1 MKGRKEG
8 RRTKGR
14 KEGKSAPLS
23 SPRRQAGDKI
33 DGLDGS
39 EGATAWSNRI
49 QAGNWACLQNWLIL
63 LGHPVAIGGAGEE
76 GREKGGIE
84 TGGRRRRRQE
94 LLCRRF
100 HRRPVARPSC
110 SPTRKVIRAGDDDDQ
125 PPPPKNIYCTGV
137 GVG

>member
-1 MKGRKEG
+1 MTAIERKEG
-8 RRTKGR
+8 RKEDQR

-63 LGHPVAIGGAGEE
+63 LGHPVAIGGASEE
-76 GREKGGIE
+76 GKERGGIE
-84 TGGRRRRRQE
+84 TGGRRRRQE

-100 HRRPVARPSC
+100 HRRPVAR
-110 SPTRKVIRAGDDDDQ
+110 RARRPG
-125 PPPPKNIYCTGV
+125 K
-137 GVG
+137 